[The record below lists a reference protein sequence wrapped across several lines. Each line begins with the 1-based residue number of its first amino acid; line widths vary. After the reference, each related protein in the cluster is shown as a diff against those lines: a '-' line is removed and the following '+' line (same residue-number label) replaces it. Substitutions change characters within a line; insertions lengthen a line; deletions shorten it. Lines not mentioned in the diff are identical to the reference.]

1 MHDRLLNRIFI
12 RLFFLSLGFL
22 SITCLYGQSVSK
34 ISGTIT
40 EESTNSPVIEAK
52 VFLIKSNA
60 IFKKVL
66 TDVGGNYAFTDVPFG
81 QYELEIVSIAYDTI
95 RVDINVKSTALR
107 QNFTLGENRELEEIK
122 VIGNIVTGQN
132 VPVAITKIPLQ
143 KITEELASRDLPML
157 LNGTAG
163 VYATQQGGGDGDARI
178 NVRGFDQRNVGVM
191 IDGVPVNDME
201 NGAVYWSNWFGLDA
215 ITSQMQV
222 QRGLGATKIAM
233 PSIGGTIN
241 IITQGIGNKK
251 GGSFKQEYGT
261 GNFLRTSLSY
271 NTGMTKNG
279 WGLTFSGSYKQ
290 GQGWVYGTPSQGFFG
305 YAKVSKKLNAHLLTL
320 SAFAAPQ
327 WHGQRSFNQAIQ
339 YFSDD
344 KARELGL
351 EIDSSQQFLDM
362 GIRFNQHWGYRTNE
376 NGEREILNERR
387 NFYSKPQITLKD
399 FWKVNKKLSIS
410 NLAYMSIGRGG
421 GTSIFNSGS
430 LLRDSTGLIDWDLIE
445 QENKVSSL
453 FGTPNVN
460 TNYHPTE
467 IQSSQILIASINNHF
482 WVGYLGQFNY
492 EYSKKLEFSGGID
505 YRYYE
510 GRHYQRVEDLLGGD
524 YYIDKL
530 DKNAPTPM
538 KRVGDKVAKNTF
550 NSDRD
555 GNVQW
560 TGAFGQME
568 YNGEKISTFVNISGI
583 LNGYQGIDYFQ
594 KRKLDLGDTT
604 LYIGYSEIG
613 TKWVADTVEY
623 NGQIYTN
630 ESEGLEYQ
638 RTAWKY
644 LPGFTFKSGISIKI
658 DKQLNVYSN
667 IGYLNRTPMFSNVID
682 NNTNKFFAEIVN
694 EKILAIEGGVNYTL
708 KNFGVNLNGYAT
720 NWKNKPF
727 PYGVAVPDPQDPTE
741 FIRININ
748 GMDAVHLGGEIDI
761 AWNITKQLNL
771 EAMFSYG
778 DWFWN
783 STKTVFIPQYDSLE
797 FSFDARNVKVGDAAQ
812 TATSI
817 TLRYEPIKNL
827 YFKVQAQYFDRYY
840 ANFDP
845 FTLQGIN
852 GGRQSWKM
860 PSYSLINLFAG
871 YKYPFKSFTL
881 IGSGSIT
888 NLLNTEYISDATN
901 NANGNFDNF
910 DAQSATVMFGGGF
923 RFNIS
928 LGIQF

>member
-1 MHDRLLNRIFI
+1 MNRII
-12 RLFFLSLGFL
+12 TLLFSLLIFGAF
-22 SITCLYGQSVSK
+22 SQTAK
-34 ISGTIT
+34 ISGLIT
-40 EESTNSPVIEAK
+40 EENTKSPVIDAK
-52 VFLIKSNA
+52 VYLLKDKNVV
-60 IFKKVL
+60 KKTL
-66 TDVGGNYAFTDVPFG
+66 TDVSGIYNLNDINFG
-81 QYELEIVSIAYDTI
+81 KYEIQVIALGYDTLEIEV
-95 RVDINVKSTALR
+95 NVKTASIK
-107 QNFTLGENRELEEIK
+107 QNIILGENRELDEIK
-122 VIGNIVTGQN
+122 VIGNLVTGQN
-132 VPVAITKIPLQ
+132 VPVAVTKIPLQ

-261 GNFLRTSLSY
+261 GNFLRSSFSY
-271 NTGMTKNG
+271 NTGMTKKG
-279 WGLTFSGSYKQ
+279 WGFTISASYKQ

-305 YAKVSKKLNAHLLTL
+305 YAKVSKKIKSHLLTL

-339 YFSDD
+339 YFSSN
-344 KARELGL
+344 KAQELSL
-351 EIDSSQQFLDM
+351 SIDSTQQFLDM

-376 NGEREILNERR
+376 NGEREIFNERR

-421 GTSIFNSGS
+421 GTNIYNSGS
-430 LLRDSTGLIDWDLIE
+430 LLRDSTGLIDWDQIE
-445 QENKVSSL
+445 QENKVNSL
-453 FGTPNVN
+453 FGMANIDPI
-460 TNYHPTE
+460 YSPTE
-467 IQSSQILIASINNHF
+467 IRSSQVLLASINNHF

-492 EYSKKLEFSGGID
+492 EYSKQLEFSGGID

-510 GRHYQRVEDLLGGD
+510 GRHYQRIEDLLGGD
-524 YYIDKL
+524 YFVDKL
-530 DKNAPTPM
+530 DKNSASPM

-550 NSDRD
+550 NADRD
-555 GNVQW
+555 GIVQW

-568 YNGEKISTFVNISGI
+568 YTNEKISYFLNVSGI

-594 KRKLDLGDTT
+594 KRKLELSDTT
-604 LYIGYSEIG
+604 LYIGYSEVGI
-613 TKWVADTVEY
+613 KWVPDTISY

-630 ESEGLEYQ
+630 DSPGLEYQ

-644 LPGFTFKSGISIKI
+644 IPGFTFKSGISYR
-658 DKQLNVYSN
+658 LNKDINLYSN

-682 NNTNKFFAEIVN
+682 NNTNTFFGEIVN
-694 EKILAIEGGVNYTL
+694 EKIMAVEGGINYTL
-708 KNFGVNLNGYAT
+708 KNFGVNINGYAT

-761 AWNITKQLNL
+761 AYNISKKINL

-783 STKTVFIPQYDSLE
+783 STKTVFIPQYDSLK
-797 FSFDARNVKVGDAAQ
+797 FSFDARGVKVGDAAQ
-812 TATSI
+812 TATSM

-827 YFKVQAQYFDRYY
+827 YFKIQAQYFDRYY

-845 FTLQGIN
+845 FSLQGKN

-860 PSYSLINLFAG
+860 PGYSLINIFAG
-871 YKYPFKSFTL
+871 YKYPFRSFTL

-888 NLLNTEYISDATN
+888 NLLNTEYISDASN
-901 NANGNFDNF
+901 NMNGNFDNF

-923 RFNIS
+923 RFNVS
-928 LGIQF
+928 LGILF